1 MANRISILAVIQTL
15 LHPVDP
21 IPKLQ
26 VAREALKRG
35 SKVPLLS
42 LVAGH
47 ASLEK
52 GEQIPLKGK

>member
-1 MANRISILAVIQTL
+1 LAVIQTL
-15 LHPVDP
+15 LYPVDP

-42 LVAGH
+42 LVAGQ
-47 ASLEK
+47 ANLEK